1 MKIDNKMAQYE
12 IPRQHHRFIIR
23 NIMSS
28 LEWYLAK
35 DCSTTTCN
43 PQHQD
48 FLLRI
53 PVKLKNIYYYLL
65 KANNRESYYI
75 DICST
80 STKYL
85 DKISGSAVASGGGQ
99 LSGRM
104 IETTT
109 TLGVIACR

>member
-1 MKIDNKMAQYE
+1 
-12 IPRQHHRFIIR
+12 
-23 NIMSS
+23 MSS

-65 KANNRESYYI
+65 KVKYYKQSGKLLHRHLL
-75 DICST
+75 DIN
-80 STKYL
+80 
-85 DKISGSAVASGGGQ
+85 KILRQNFRLGGGIRWR
-99 LSGRM
+99 STFW
-104 IETTT
+104 EDD
-109 TLGVIACR
+109 